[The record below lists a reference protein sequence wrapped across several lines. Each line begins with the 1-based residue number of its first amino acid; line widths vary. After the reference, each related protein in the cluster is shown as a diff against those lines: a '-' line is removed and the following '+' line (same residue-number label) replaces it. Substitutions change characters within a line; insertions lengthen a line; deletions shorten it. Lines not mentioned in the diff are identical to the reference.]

1 MKIHLLLTALLFAL
15 VVRAQTPTGI
25 STTSTII
32 SGGISRTYTIYVPA
46 VYSGTIAV
54 PLVFNIHGFSG
65 NDTQQEQYGD
75 FRAIADT
82 ANFIVVHPKALGT
95 VPSWEVF
102 GDSTSGAAD
111 KIFLMN
117 LLDSLEA
124 TYNIDPTR
132 VYSTGY
138 SEGGFMS
145 QDLACQFSTHFAAVA
160 SVCGGMVQ
168 SHFNSCNPKHP
179 TPFME
184 IHGTTDPIITYIG
197 IGGAQT
203 CLPTDTVIKY
213 WVNFN
218 NCNTPAT
225 LTNLPDI
232 NILDLCTVEHY
243 VYTSANPEGTVELYK
258 IINGGHQWPSE
269 VLTGGLIGVG
279 NRNMDFNASTEI
291 WRFFSQHRLVT
302 GVENYEIKNDDFVIY
317 PNPSNGKFKIERK
330 NNKTISIM
338 IYNALGALILKENIS
353 SFSSDVNLENR
364 PSGIYFYQ
372 AIEKNNVIKSG
383 KLIVQ

>member
-1 MKIHLLLTALLFAL
+1 MKIYLSTAFILFTLIAL
-15 VVRAQTPTGI
+15 AQTPTGI
-25 STTSTII
+25 STSSTII
-32 SGGISRTYTIYVPA
+32 SGGVSRAYTIYVPA
-46 VYSGTIAV
+46 MYSANTAV

-65 NDTQQEQYGD
+65 NDVQQEQYGD
-75 FRAIADT
+75 FRMIADT
-82 ANFIVVHPKALGT
+82 ANFIVVQPKALGT
-95 VPSWEVF
+95 IPSWEVF

-111 KIFLMN
+111 KTFLMN
-117 LLDSLEA
+117 LLDSIESA
-124 TYNIDPTR
+124 YNIDPTR

-145 QDLACQFSTHFAAVA
+145 QDLACQFSTHFAAIA

-168 SHFNSCNPKHP
+168 SHYNMCNPKHP

-203 CLPTDTVIKY
+203 CLPTDSVVKY

-218 NCNTPAT
+218 NCNSPAT

-232 NILDLCTVEHY
+232 NITDLCTVEHY
-243 VYTSANPEGTVELYK
+243 VYTSGNLDGTVELYK
-258 IINGGHQWPSE
+258 VINGGHQWPSE
-269 VLTGGLIGVG
+269 LLTGGLIGVG
-279 NRNMDFNASTEI
+279 NRNMDFNASAEI

-302 GVENYEIKNDDFVIY
+302 GIENYEIKNNDFVIY
-317 PNPSNGKFKIERK
+317 PNPSNGKFKI
-330 NNKTISIM
+330 NVNSNQNISIM
-338 IYNALGALILKENIS
+338 IYNALGAMVLKESIS
-353 SFSSDVNLENR
+353 SSRTDVNLENQ

-372 AIEKNNVIKSG
+372 ATEKNNVIKSG
-383 KLIVQ
+383 KLIIE